1 MRTQF
6 GVVVEPLSDAE
17 RAELAALE
25 IAIKDSLRSFAATGE
40 RLGDH
45 LARIR
50 DGRLYRE
57 CYATFESYC
66 QAQFGLGRSRAY
78 QLIDLVEVR
87 AALSTGVD
95 APAEP
100 VSDLVARQLAPL
112 RDEPEAMRE
121 VWAEAVQQHGPRP
134 TPTQIREIVRGPE
147 PPPRKDMRFE
157 LVEDAVS
164 VLQGLPDADAI
175 LWPVDQE
182 GDIEMVDEALAWLSE
197 WLPRARG
204 SWRRHKAEIKLAK
217 RAAAMGNG
225 TRP

>member
-1 MRTQF
+1 MRTSF
-6 GVVVEPLSDAE
+6 GVVVEPLSGAE

-40 RLGDH
+40 RLGAH

-66 QAQFGLGRSRAY
+66 QAQFGIGRSRAY
-78 QLIDLVEVR
+78 QMIDLAEIRESV
-87 AALSTGVD
+87 STTVD
-95 APAEP
+95 TPLPASER
-100 VSDLVARQLAPL
+100 VARELAPL
-112 RDEPEAMRE
+112 RDQPAAMRE
-121 VWAEAVQQHGPRP
+121 AWAEAVEQHGPRP
-134 TPTQIREIVRGPE
+134 TATQVREIVRPE
-147 PPPRKDMRFE
+147 SPPRKDMRFE

-175 LWPVDQE
+175 LWPVDE
-182 GDIEMVDEALAWLSE
+182 AGDIEMVEEALAWLSE

-204 SWRRHKAEIKLAK
+204 SWKRHKAAMKS
-217 RAAAMGNG
+217 AAA
-225 TRP
+225 